1 MFFLIVNIRD
11 QNLNSHIY
19 FCQFFKSGF
28 HAFVIIGPTQVSLTF
43 TVKQLAVAR
52 LVLQQH
58 DQRTIVTPMKCAA
71 SELHML
77 WMLIR
82 QHFFHLLPTLL
93 FDWCSDTGKSVHLFL
108 RNIGPVWACLCPVL
122 LE

>member
-1 MFFLIVNIRD
+1 MNYYLSPFINIY
-11 QNLNSHIY
+11 QPAKTNASGKEEAVPKALSALPVAGIFGIYNNLQQINNSHIY
-19 FCQFFKSGF
+19 FCQFLKSGF

-77 WMLIR
+77 
-82 QHFFHLLPTLL
+82 
-93 FDWCSDTGKSVHLFL
+93 
-108 RNIGPVWACLCPVL
+108 
-122 LE
+122 